1 VLLCEPDGVIAQHP
15 CALLQRRSSSI
26 FISHYRARC
35 GQSELVMARQR
46 VANNNNS
53 AFINYLSRVW
63 LCILKASASSPLLLL
78 AHTYLCAQHL
88 ISIHPAQ
95 TSPRVESA
103 SCGEASFSAHWYLF
117 YTRAPAHRKVIPQD
131 QSCIFCCYIK
141 LFSSLCAPR
150 NAWQQ
155 SHLVASRVL
164 MPRAVPR
171 ELNGIERN
179 NAGKSVAFWLIA
191 ALT

>member
-1 VLLCEPDGVIAQHP
+1 MP
-15 CALLQRRSSSI
+15 LLQRRSSSEREHLYLA
-26 FISHYRARC
+26 HYRARC

-95 TSPRVESA
+95 SVNAVGRRAFQPTDIFSIHARA
-103 SCGEASFSAHWYLF
+103 S
-117 YTRAPAHRKVIPQD
+117 THRKVIPQD
-131 QSCIFCCYIK
+131 QSCIFCCYIE

-155 SHLVASRVL
+155 SHLVANALQFHTGNWMGSREMQVNPL
-164 MPRAVPR
+164 H
-171 ELNGIERN
+171 
-179 NAGKSVAFWLIA
+179 FD
-191 ALT
+191 